1 MVDLGSIPEL
11 RPPGKGNGH
20 PLQYS
25 GLENPM
31 DCIVRGVA
39 NSQTLTER
47 LSLSPISEAIEQMD
61 LISFVKV
68 KMINPFENY
77 LAIL

>member
-1 MVDLGSIPEL
+1 
-11 RPPGKGNGH
+11 
-20 PLQYS
+20 
-25 GLENPM
+25 M